1 MKLVMA
7 TNLFLGMIHDIL
19 MEYYLQKY
27 GYSCTGSYTMLP
39 ATMKLELAQSLKI
52 WSWNPVRSDHLVS
65 IHRKLHLVVLREDD
79 RALWANSYKFDFA
92 GK

>member
-52 WSWNPVRSDHLVS
+52 NYGLGMLSDQ
-65 IHRKLHLVVLREDD
+65 IT
-79 RALWANSYKFDFA
+79 W
-92 GK
+92 

>member
-27 GYSCTGSYTMLP
+27 GFSCTGSYTMLP
-39 ATMKLELAQSLKI
+39 ATMKLELAQSLKKNYGLGI
-52 WSWNPVRSDHLVS
+52 LSDQ
-65 IHRKLHLVVLREDD
+65 IT
-79 RALWANSYKFDFA
+79 W
-92 GK
+92 